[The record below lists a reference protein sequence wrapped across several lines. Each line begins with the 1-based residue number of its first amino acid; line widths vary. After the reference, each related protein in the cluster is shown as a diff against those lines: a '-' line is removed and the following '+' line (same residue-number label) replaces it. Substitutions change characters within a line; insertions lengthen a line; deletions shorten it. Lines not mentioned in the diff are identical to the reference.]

1 MINIKNVRSDS
12 LKENKKIIV
21 VVVIILIC
29 ICGIIIFNIVDK
41 EHNNE
46 NEIINNISEGQNT
59 EKEELSELENDMTNA
74 IDNNKVVD
82 NGIITSIENNVITIQ
97 NAEIDYPYQINIDN
111 ETKLTN
117 YRTNED
123 ISISEIKIG
132 DYYDAGKIVR
142 NISGDEW
149 KKECIK
155 NLAYCYK
162 EGILSCNPQEITN
175 IQNMGDYVIIT
186 LIMGDS
192 ATEYFNGRDN
202 ISTFELKAI
211 AYPNLNIPTSS
222 GNVNVYN
229 LKEEVTGF
237 MFWIGLDKDTINNEY
252 PVISDIEI
260 YDK

>member
-1 MINIKNVRSDS
+1 M
-12 LKENKKIIV
+12 KKIIV
-21 VVVIILIC
+21 VLVIILVFISA
-29 ICGIIIFNIVDK
+29 IIAFNIFEG
-41 EHNNE
+41 EHNNG
-46 NEIINNISEGQNT
+46 NEIINNINEKQNIK
-59 EKEELSELENDMTNA
+59 KEELLGFENYMTNN
-74 IDNNKVVD
+74 INNNKIAE
-82 NGIITSIENNVITIQ
+82 NGIITNIENNIITIQ
-97 NAEIDYPYQINIDN
+97 NEEIDYPYEINITN

-123 ISISEIKIG
+123 MSISELKIG
-132 DYYDAGKIVR
+132 DYYDAGKIIR

-155 NLAYCYK
+155 NLAYCYE
-162 EGILSCNPQEITN
+162 EGGNLICNPQEITN
-175 IQNMGDYVIIT
+175 IQNMGNYVIIT

-192 ATEYFNGRDN
+192 TTEYFNGKDN

-222 GNVNVYN
+222 GKVNVYN

-237 MFWIGLDKDTINNEY
+237 MFWIGLDKNTINNKY